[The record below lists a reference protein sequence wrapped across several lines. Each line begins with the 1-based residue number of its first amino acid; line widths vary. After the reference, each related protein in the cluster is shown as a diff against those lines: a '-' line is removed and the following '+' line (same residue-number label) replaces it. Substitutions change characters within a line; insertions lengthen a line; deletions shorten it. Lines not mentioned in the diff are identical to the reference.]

1 MKLLKSQFDQLIVHL
16 SHSVFNHPGCTP
28 STSDLILLPI
38 YCKHTLVYNS
48 VPITAH
54 TDK

>member
-1 MKLLKSQFDQLIVHL
+1 M
-16 SHSVFNHPGCTP
+16 SHSVFNHPVYTP

-38 YCKHTLVYNS
+38 YCKHTLVYYS

-54 TDK
+54 IDE